1 MGQQQS
7 CENLDKDLSACEI
20 HNCVDKVQGLASNS
34 ASPSDTWV
42 LSFKDGTK
50 YEDTPIE
57 QGFLKFFIEPEGVNT
72 LYYAD
77 PLNALKYEMEIYRDV
92 IRPLVDRKICP
103 NFIRYLAN
111 GEDCTYDSLFEI
123 LKGHTHASNN
133 PSVKLSDEDLANNL
147 AVNIWHVATMSGG
160 RPSINNKCKIMNKQ
174 SEPLVKKLKF
184 AFLVNEAVS
193 SDTRTFRDWFRQ
205 VSSSQRELLPSEWS
219 VIFQIMIACYAMSLT
234 KTVHNDLHDSNI
246 WVQPYDKPL
255 KYVIGSEKGTYGYNV
270 DVGEKVM
277 IYDFDRAYSVRV
289 GENPILKNPGIQK
302 NSQTN
307 EYIPNKD
314 ALKILTYVY
323 DELVPSDQAKILDC
337 IARKNDTEFVKND
350 RGITAKHVYEEGDEF
365 LLVPKDIKKTGRLLA
380 SDYRPLET
388 REYSELFLP
397 IHEIVYNFG
406 NLTETETGLEN
417 LGQDM
422 DNLYFCTQ
430 NASV

>member
-7 CENLDKDLSACEI
+7 CENLNKDLSACEI
-20 HNCVDKVQGLASNS
+20 HNCVDEVRGLASNS
-34 ASPSDTWV
+34 TSPSDTWI
-42 LSFKDGTK
+42 LTFKQGTK
-50 YEDTPIE
+50 YEDTPIQ

-72 LYYAD
+72 PYYAE
-77 PLNALKYEMEIYRDV
+77 PLNALKYEMKIYRDI

-123 LKGHTHASNN
+123 LKGHTHDSNDI
-133 PSVKLSDEDLANNL
+133 LSDEDLANNL
-147 AVNIWHVATMSGG
+147 AVNIWHVATMSVG

-193 SDTRTFRDWFRQ
+193 SDTRTFFNWLDQ

-219 VIFQIMIACYAMSLT
+219 VIFQIMIACYAMSVT
-234 KTVHNDLHDSNI
+234 KTVHNDLHSINI

-255 KYVIGSEKGTYGYNV
+255 KYVIGSEKGIYGYNV

-277 IYDFDRAYSVRV
+277 IYDFDRAYSERL
-289 GENPILKNPGIQK
+289 GENPMLKNPDVQK
-302 NSQTN
+302 TSQTN
-307 EYIPNKD
+307 DYIPNKD

-323 DELVPSDQAKILDC
+323 EELVPSDQAKILDC

-350 RGITAKHVYEEGDEF
+350 RGITAKYVYEEGDEF
-365 LLVPKDIKKTGRLLA
+365 LRVLKDIKKTGRLLN

-406 NLTETETGLEN
+406 NLTNTKTDLKNLE
-417 LGQDM
+417 LD
-422 DNLYFCTQ
+422 DNLYVCTQ
-430 NASV
+430 DVSV